1 MKKAVALRYD
11 QKKENAPRVIASG
24 RGNNAENIIRIAQL
38 HNLPIKKDED
48 LVELLSKV
56 EINREIPENLYIAVV
71 EVFKF
76 FYTLTHNESKA

>member
-11 QKKENAPRVIASG
+11 TNKENAPKVIAKGKGES
-24 RGNNAENIIRIAQL
+24 AENIIKIAQL
-38 HNLPIKKDED
+38 HNLPIRQDED

-56 EINREIPENLYIAVV
+56 EIDKEIPENLYIAVA

-76 FYTLTHNESKA
+76 IYSITHKEAQ

>member
-11 QKKENAPRVIASG
+11 QAKDNSPRVVATG
-24 RGNNAENIIRIAQL
+24 KGTTADNIIKIAQL
-38 HNLPIKKDED
+38 HNLPIQEDAD

-56 EINREIPENLYIAVV
+56 ELDQEIPEKLYIAVA

-76 FYTLTHNESKA
+76 LYDITHKK

>member
-24 RGNNAENIIRIAQL
+24 KGKSAENILRIAML

-56 EINREIPENLYIAVV
+56 EIDREIPENLYVAVV

-76 FYTLTHNESKA
+76 IYALTNNEPKP

>member
-11 QKKENAPRVIASG
+11 VQKENAPRVVASG
-24 RGNNAENIIRIAQL
+24 KGATAENIIKVAQL
-38 HNLPIKKDED
+38 HNLPIRQDED

-56 EINREIPENLYIAVV
+56 EIDKEIPEKLYIAVA

-76 FYTLTHNESKA
+76 IYQVTKR